1 MEKRSKPR
9 FYDQGSVIC
18 RHFNFD
24 NDCDGQLLN
33 FSQNGMCIR
42 TDRFF
47 KPGTAVLIRIDSCPE
62 GDAVRQE
69 EGGMRAVTLARV
81 QWSRGD
87 DDHPGQRYTSGV
99 RYM

>member
-1 MEKRSKPR
+1 
-9 FYDQGSVIC
+9 
-18 RHFNFD
+18 
-24 NDCDGQLLN
+24 
-33 FSQNGMCIR
+33 MCIR

-87 DDHPGQRYTSGV
+87 DDRPGQRYTSGV
-99 RYM
+99 RYI

>member
-42 TDRFF
+42 TDCFF

>member
-9 FYDQGSVIC
+9 YYDQGSVIC
-18 RHFNFD
+18 RHFNFE
-24 NDCDGQLLN
+24 NDYDGQMLN

-47 KPGTAVLIRIDSCPE
+47 KPGTAVLIRIDSYPK

-69 EGGMRAVTLARV
+69 EGGLRAATLAQV
-81 QWSRGD
+81 QWSRD
-87 DDHPGQRYTSGV
+87 DEDLPGHRYTSGV
-99 RYM
+99 RYI